1 MTAVLN
7 QMQMIHNNIYTVKVV
22 KIEPNGFHVRG
33 DDWPVDSK
41 AAFVRRV
48 QYDAVQSNLQVGKYV
63 YAKLVKISV
72 TYGMSVA
79 SGVVSQEN
87 GANMDANH
95 HASRPLPRVF
105 NVKASLQRQVQQ
117 LSQRHSAI
125 VVTLDKQQ
133 KIAAK
138 ETSELKQQ
146 LRTVQKDNAKLNQQK
161 LQLVSSAKQM
171 AKEISLTL
179 RAKEDDIVGLG
190 QDKERLELEVA
201 ELKRQNKELRGVVA
215 SVAPVVFDTPVV
227 LPTKET
233 APEIKM
239 SLIKTIDPSG
249 KFLVERS
256 ILSFIGPSGKECR
269 SVVEVERALGL
280 SPPHGE
286 AMDEP
291 EMFVKEGNGVEEE
304 EEEEPG
310 EEETTSNAS
319 SSSGGGSGSSDKN
332 PVVAPVAPFCIN
344 SCINTGTARM
354 VESHKRKRSPID
366 GTPRH
371 GKGGKRAKSAFGL
384 PEVGHFVTLLLQ
396 DGSKRAYEVVGKD
409 RDGDLKLRDL
419 EDNEVQTYLAT
430 TFEQE
435 NLGSKWWQREP
446 MNLQSDKFNIDQE
459 DFAGVTL

>member
-22 KIEPNGFHVRG
+22 KIDSNGFHVRG

-79 SGVVSQEN
+79 SGVVSQAN

-146 LRTVQKDNAKLNQQK
+146 LRAVQKDNAKLNQQK

-179 RAKEDDIVGLG
+179 RAKENDIVGLG

-304 EEEEPG
+304 
-310 EEETTSNAS
+310 TTSNAS
-319 SSSGGGSGSSDKN
+319 SSSGGGSSDKN
-332 PVVAPVAPFCIN
+332 PVVAPL
-344 SCINTGTARM
+344 CINTGTAPV

-371 GKGGKRAKSAFGL
+371 GKGRKRAKSAFGL

>member
-79 SGVVSQEN
+79 SGVVSQAN

-146 LRTVQKDNAKLNQQK
+146 LRTVQKDNAKLKQQK

-179 RAKEDDIVGLG
+179 RAKENDIVGLG

-304 EEEEPG
+304 
-310 EEETTSNAS
+310 TTSNAS
-319 SSSGGGSGSSDKN
+319 SSSGGGSSDKN
-332 PVVAPVAPFCIN
+332 PVVAPL
-344 SCINTGTARM
+344 CINTGTAPV

-371 GKGGKRAKSAFGL
+371 GKGRKRAKSAFGL